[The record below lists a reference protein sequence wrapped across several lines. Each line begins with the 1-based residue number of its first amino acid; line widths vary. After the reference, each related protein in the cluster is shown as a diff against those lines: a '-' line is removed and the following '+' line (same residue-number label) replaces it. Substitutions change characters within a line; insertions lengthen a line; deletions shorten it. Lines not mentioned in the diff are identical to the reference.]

1 VLRFRFAPAG
11 TAIPERRRANR
22 NRNTG
27 TAGVADRPLW
37 FNSAFMFQPLE
48 CFIGLRYLRSRR
60 WRGLVSFR
68 TAASLLGLMLG
79 VMALIVI
86 LSVLNGLESETRTRL
101 LALSAHAT
109 VTRPGGIGDWHELE
123 RRFASAPGVVAVTPY
138 VRLEGMLSAGGL
150 GLRPAVVRGILPAEE
165 ARASDLTNVIEPRA
179 LETLVPGKRHI
190 LLGRVLAANLGVD
203 TGDPVRVVIP
213 LVVNGL
219 VVPRM
224 LDFTVG
230 GVIDAGVPDHDT
242 TLALVHLADAS
253 ELKGLKGAAE
263 GVAIRFADP
272 FRVREFAA
280 AERPS
285 LEPTWRYSDWTE
297 EYRNLFTAMRI
308 EKLIMSIILL
318 MIVGVAAFNIVA
330 SLMMVVIDKQKDI
343 AILRTYGLE
352 AGRVARVFIVQGA
365 VIGLVGALLG
375 VGLGLL
381 LAYNIGVVVPWLE
394 QTFGFRIMP
403 GDVYYVTELP
413 SEVQLFDVIA
423 VPVAAFALAIL
434 ATLYPARR
442 AAAVAPAIALRYD

>member
-1 VLRFRFAPAG
+1 
-11 TAIPERRRANR
+11 
-22 NRNTG
+22 
-27 TAGVADRPLW
+27 
-37 FNSAFMFQPLE
+37 MFQPLE

-60 WRGLVSFR
+60 WRALVSFR

-86 LSVLNGLESETRTRL
+86 LSVLNGLESETRARL

-109 VTRPGGIGDWHELE
+109 VTKPGGIADWHELE
-123 RRFASAPGVVAVTPY
+123 RRFANAPGVVAVTPY
-138 VRLEGMLSAGGL
+138 VRLEGMLSGAQ

-165 ARASDLTNVIEPRA
+165 AAASDLGNIIDPSA
-179 LETLVPGKRHI
+179 LESLVPGERRI
-190 LLGRVLAANLGVD
+190 LLGRVLAENLGVD
-203 TGDPVRVVIP
+203 TGDLVKVVVP
-213 LVVNGL
+213 LVVNGRVEARL
-219 VVPRM
+219 QG
-224 LDFTVG
+224 FTLA
-230 GVIDAGVPDHDT
+230 GVINAGVPDHDT
-242 TLALVHLADAS
+242 SLALVHLADAS
-253 ELKGLKGAAE
+253 DLKGLNGAAE
-263 GVAIRFADP
+263 GVALRFDDP
-272 FRVREFAA
+272 YRVREFAA
-280 AERPS
+280 AERAS

-297 EYRNLFTAMRI
+297 EYRNLFTAMSI
-308 EKLIMSIILL
+308 EKFIMSVILL

-343 AILRTYGLE
+343 AILRTYGME

-413 SEVQLFDVIA
+413 SEVQLFDVIV

-442 AAAVAPAIALRYD
+442 AAAVAPASALRYD

>member
-1 VLRFRFAPAG
+1 
-11 TAIPERRRANR
+11 
-22 NRNTG
+22 
-27 TAGVADRPLW
+27 
-37 FNSAFMFQPLE
+37 MFQPLE
-48 CFIGLRYLRSRR
+48 LFIGLRYLRSRR
-60 WRGLVSFR
+60 FRAFVSFR

-109 VTRPGGIGDWHELE
+109 ISSAGGVADWRELE
-123 RRFASAPGVVAVTPY
+123 RRFESAPGVVAVTPY
-138 VRLEGMLSAGGL
+138 VRLEAMLAAGAA
-150 GLRPAVVRGILPAEE
+150 LRPTVLRGILPSEE
-165 ARASDLTNVIEPRA
+165 AVSSDLARIIEPAA
-179 LETLVPGKRHI
+179 LESLLPGERRV
-190 LLGRVLAANLGVD
+190 LLGGALAASLGVD
-203 TGDPVRVVIP
+203 TGDAVRVLVP
-213 LVVNGL
+213 LVVNGR
-219 VVPRM
+219 VEPEMRV
-224 LDFTVG
+224 FTLA

-242 TLALVHLADAS
+242 SLALVHLADAS
-253 ELKGLKGAAE
+253 ELKGLGGAAE
-263 GVAIRFADP
+263 GVTLRFDDP

-280 AERPS
+280 AERAR

-308 EKLIMSIILL
+308 EKVMMSFILL
-318 MIVGVAAFNIVA
+318 LIVGVAAFNIVA

-365 VIGLVGALLG
+365 FIGLVGALLG
-375 VGLGLL
+375 AGLGLL
-381 LAYNIGVVVPWLE
+381 LAYNIGVIVPWLE
-394 QTFGFRIMP
+394 QTFGFKIMP

-413 SEVQLFDVIA
+413 SEVQLFDVVA

-442 AAAVAPAIALRYD
+442 AADVAPASALRYD